1 MEKPGSWSRCSRN
14 DGKGELEHK
23 AQQESGLGRR
33 PRHRF
38 VLVAEALSKEIPFY
52 CLVCS
57 VWAQGQGSEGFPWA
71 PPGAEPCGAGAE
83 QSCGGHRSES
93 GHPEPTQT
101 RCL

>member
-1 MEKPGSWSRCSRN
+1 MCLVGCMEKPGSWSRCSRN

-57 VWAQGQGSEGFPWA
+57 VWAQGQGSEGFTWA
-71 PPGAEPCGAGAE
+71 PQAVVSPWGRALWGWSRAELWWA
-83 QSCGGHRSES
+83 QI
-93 GHPEPTQT
+93 
-101 RCL
+101 